1 MNSSNKFLSDI
12 VTFRTYAKYLPHVGR
27 RESLEEIINRNMM
40 MHLEKFP
47 SLSRDIIKAYKQVHD
62 LNVMPSMRSMQ
73 FGGETILKN
82 NVKIYN
88 CSFAAANYT
97 EVFAESLY
105 LLMCGT
111 GFGFS
116 VQRRH
121 VSKLPSIRLP
131 KEEVKYIVADSIEG
145 WAESLNVLM
154 RSYFTGGL
162 RPVFDFS
169 LIRAK
174 GSRLSNGST
183 APGHEPLK
191 MMLEMVETKLKTSI
205 GRKLRPIEVHD
216 IMCMIADC
224 VLSGGIRRA
233 ALISLFDKDEE
244 EMLTSKQG
252 SWWEKHPYRARA
264 NNSAVLERSTT
275 SREDFERV
283 FDSCIKSNAGEPGFS
298 WTNDP
303 DMGYNPCFTGDT
315 LVAVADGRN
324 AVAIKTLAEENY
336 TGPIYSI
343 LNGSVTV
350 AHCSKVWKTREN
362 SELVKVTLDD
372 GTSVRCT
379 PDHRFMLR
387 NGNYVAAKD
396 LQPNTSLM
404 PFNSYKRKDRDYR
417 MISSNTGRDYAQYRY
432 VAQYY
437 DIKKDG
443 YEAMHIHHKDGNGLN
458 DSIENLE
465 AINASVH
472 NSEHKR
478 GSNNPIHSFKN
489 NELYREKRKAVT
501 IGNNNPRSYGRS
513 GNEMFENVYNKT
525 KEYNRPLTRKE
536 ALECC
541 NVKFL
546 SKGRLDEMGVCSVNE
561 MIQKAFKLLN
571 HKVISVERLT
581 EREDVYDL
589 TVDVTHNF
597 AVVTSMD
604 DNAINSSG
612 IFVHNCH
619 EIALN
624 SNQFCN
630 LSSVN
635 LTGIKNDKDL
645 HNRVYAASLLG
656 TLQAAYTDFPYLNEN
671 WKIQTEK
678 EALIGVSFTG
688 IADSSTL
695 TEEQLQKSAK
705 LVLEVNEKYA
715 KRLGI
720 NPAARTTCVK
730 PEGTMSCVVG
740 SASGIHAR
748 YADHYI
754 RRVRMNKSDALAKY
768 LMSTVPELVE
778 DDVFS
783 ASGVVVSIPQE
794 SPTNSITRH
803 QETAASLLD
812 RIIKYNKNWVDFGHR
827 TGVNKHNVSS
837 TISYKPEEV
846 DMLRKRLWEER
857 EHYTGISLLP
867 FDNGSYTQA
876 PFEEC
881 TKEVFEKMSAQ
892 IKNVN
897 LQEVREMEDNT
908 KRIENLACSGGIC
921 DLNI

>member
-47 SLSRDIIKAYKQVHD
+47 ALSRDIIKAYKQVHD

-303 DMGYNPCFTGDT
+303 DMGYNPC
-315 LVAVADGRN
+315 
-324 AVAIKTLAEENY
+324 
-336 TGPIYSI
+336 
-343 LNGSVTV
+343 
-350 AHCSKVWKTREN
+350 
-362 SELVKVTLDD
+362 
-372 GTSVRCT
+372 
-379 PDHRFMLR
+379 
-387 NGNYVAAKD
+387 
-396 LQPNTSLM
+396 
-404 PFNSYKRKDRDYR
+404 
-417 MISSNTGRDYAQYRY
+417 
-432 VAQYY
+432 
-437 DIKKDG
+437 
-443 YEAMHIHHKDGNGLN
+443 
-458 DSIENLE
+458 
-465 AINASVH
+465 
-472 NSEHKR
+472 
-478 GSNNPIHSFKN
+478 
-489 NELYREKRKAVT
+489 
-501 IGNNNPRSYGRS
+501 
-513 GNEMFENVYNKT
+513 
-525 KEYNRPLTRKE
+525 
-536 ALECC
+536 
-541 NVKFL
+541 
-546 SKGRLDEMGVCSVNE
+546 
-561 MIQKAFKLLN
+561 
-571 HKVISVERLT
+571 
-581 EREDVYDL
+581 
-589 TVDVTHNF
+589 
-597 AVVTSMD
+597 
-604 DNAINSSG
+604 
-612 IFVHNCH
+612 H

-715 KRLGI
+715 KKLGI

>member
-47 SLSRDIIKAYKQVHD
+47 ALSRDIIKAYKQVHD

-205 GRKLRPIEVHD
+205 GRKLRPIEAHD

-303 DMGYNPCFTGDT
+303 DMGYNP
-315 LVAVADGRN
+315 
-324 AVAIKTLAEENY
+324 
-336 TGPIYSI
+336 
-343 LNGSVTV
+343 
-350 AHCSKVWKTREN
+350 
-362 SELVKVTLDD
+362 
-372 GTSVRCT
+372 
-379 PDHRFMLR
+379 
-387 NGNYVAAKD
+387 
-396 LQPNTSLM
+396 
-404 PFNSYKRKDRDYR
+404 
-417 MISSNTGRDYAQYRY
+417 
-432 VAQYY
+432 
-437 DIKKDG
+437 
-443 YEAMHIHHKDGNGLN
+443 
-458 DSIENLE
+458 
-465 AINASVH
+465 
-472 NSEHKR
+472 
-478 GSNNPIHSFKN
+478 
-489 NELYREKRKAVT
+489 
-501 IGNNNPRSYGRS
+501 
-513 GNEMFENVYNKT
+513 
-525 KEYNRPLTRKE
+525 
-536 ALECC
+536 
-541 NVKFL
+541 
-546 SKGRLDEMGVCSVNE
+546 
-561 MIQKAFKLLN
+561 
-571 HKVISVERLT
+571 
-581 EREDVYDL
+581 
-589 TVDVTHNF
+589 
-597 AVVTSMD
+597 
-604 DNAINSSG
+604 
-612 IFVHNCH
+612 CH